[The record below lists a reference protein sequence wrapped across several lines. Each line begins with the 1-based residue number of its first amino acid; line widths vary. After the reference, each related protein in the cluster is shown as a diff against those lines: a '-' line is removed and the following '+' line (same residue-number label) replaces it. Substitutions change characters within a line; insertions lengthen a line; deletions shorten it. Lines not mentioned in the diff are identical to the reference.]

1 MFRNK
6 TLVLLIILALF
17 AGFGATAQEEGYK
30 VLNWNW
36 STEPPS
42 LDPSIATD
50 TTSHQIIAEIF
61 PSLTRVHEETG
72 ELQPGMATWE
82 VDESG
87 TVYTFTVME
96 GVPWVKYNE
105 ETGEVEEVA
114 DEEGNVRYITAGDFA
129 YGAMRTLNPETAGDY
144 AYVLAWAVEGGDAY
158 NQANPEEDDLEA
170 LRAEVG
176 IEVIDEYTLQIT
188 TPYKAAFMANILGMW
203 MAAAQPEWVIEG
215 TGDFWT
221 EPENIVSYGP
231 YAVKNWYHDDSLT
244 LIKNPL
250 WAGTEAIPAPM
261 IDEIYGVMIT
271 EDSTGFSMYEAG
283 TLDVQAPPLSE
294 MDRIKADPVL
304 SEELYIGPRFCTYY
318 YGFNVE
324 KAPVDNVH
332 LRRALSAAID
342 RQSLIDNVLK
352 GGQEPARWFSRP
364 GLVAAPTM
372 DTHPDIGIGYD
383 PAMAEEELAAALADM
398 GLADVSELPVITLM
412 HNESEGHARI
422 AQAIQQMW
430 KDQLGIEVEISTQEW
445 GVYLETVSEDA
456 PQIFRMGWCEDYPDA
471 HNFASDVFHS
481 TSAHNDTN
489 WANPD
494 YDALIEE
501 AMVLD
506 DQEERRDLY
515 AQAENILNYEDA
527 AISSIYWYTSVQMTK
542 PYVDRTYA
550 LYGSQYFEKWDIVQ
564 E

>member
-1 MFRNK
+1 
-6 TLVLLIILALF
+6 
-17 AGFGATAQEEGYK
+17 
-30 VLNWNW
+30 
-36 STEPPS
+36 
-42 LDPSIATD
+42 
-50 TTSHQIIAEIF
+50 
-61 PSLTRVHEETG
+61 
-72 ELQPGMATWE
+72 
-82 VDESG
+82 
-87 TVYTFTVME
+87 
-96 GVPWVKYNE
+96 
-105 ETGEVEEVA
+105 
-114 DEEGNVRYITAGDFA
+114 
-129 YGAMRTLNPETAGDY
+129 
-144 AYVLAWAVEGGDAY
+144 
-158 NQANPEEDDLEA
+158 
-170 LRAEVG
+170 
-176 IEVIDEYTLQIT
+176 
-188 TPYKAAFMANILGMW
+188 
-203 MAAAQPEWVIEG
+203 
-215 TGDFWT
+215 
-221 EPENIVSYGP
+221 
-231 YAVKNWYHDDSLT
+231 
-244 LIKNPL
+244 
-250 WAGTEAIPAPM
+250 
-261 IDEIYGVMIT
+261 
-271 EDSTGFSMYEAG
+271 
-283 TLDVQAPPLSE
+283 
-294 MDRIKADPVL
+294 
-304 SEELYIGPRFCTYY
+304 
-318 YGFNVE
+318 
-324 KAPVDNVH
+324 
-332 LRRALSAAID
+332 
-342 RQSLIDNVLK
+342 
-352 GGQEPARWFSRP
+352 
-364 GLVAAPTM
+364 M

-489 WANPD
+489 WANPE